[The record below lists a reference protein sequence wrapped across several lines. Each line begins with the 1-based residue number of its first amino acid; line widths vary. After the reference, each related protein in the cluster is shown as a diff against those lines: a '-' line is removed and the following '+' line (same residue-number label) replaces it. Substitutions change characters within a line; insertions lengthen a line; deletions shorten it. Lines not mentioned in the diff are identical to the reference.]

1 MSGAYPDAPGRKMNV
16 YSDGTMVLQSSVS
29 SGTPRKASGVMS
41 DISNSATLLT
51 LLDHNNVSDFE
62 APNGGE
68 DYPLVYIFPEL
79 RDIDGTFFSGY
90 STSGGYYLGTSTDTT
105 NGLDGS
111 WTTQTTT
118 RTVFAP
124 NVFVIPGYRDDVY
137 EWTASAVRALQW
149 VAEDQS
155 ANAFGIRAAEI
166 FGEIASGETPDRI
179 ILLDDDT
186 GLEVSIPQDWGDRPR
201 GTARDKLLRL
211 KNNSGSLTAST
222 IDVGRGR
229 TETITTDASSWIE
242 LDNGAGFGS
251 TFQVSSL
258 TSGSTDTFTVRQVIP
273 DAAIPGLY
281 ETWIDITVAS
291 WA

>member
-1 MSGAYPDAPGRKMNV
+1 
-16 YSDGTMVLQSSVS
+16 
-29 SGTPRKASGVMS
+29 
-41 DISNSATLLT
+41 
-51 LLDHNNVSDFE
+51 
-62 APNGGE
+62 
-68 DYPLVYIFPEL
+68 
-79 RDIDGTFFSGY
+79 
-90 STSGGYYLGTSTDTT
+90 
-105 NGLDGS
+105 
-111 WTTQTTT
+111 
-118 RTVFAP
+118 
-124 NVFVIPGYRDDVY
+124 
-137 EWTASAVRALQW
+137 LQW